1 MTLASKY
8 SASLNRMGPSG
19 VKVLLGITIGLYIAS
34 CTVPETDKSATV
46 ARVENHSITRNE
58 LYNKSG
64 INNISLGEIT
74 ERWIDDQVLV
84 HHARKSPFLD
94 QRMLDQLVEE
104 YRQRISAQLLLDS
117 LVLRRTRVTP
127 EGARDYYNDN
137 LHEFQF
143 SGDAAEVVLISFQQL
158 DDAQEALRSLNTATT
173 LSDSILSRYNYDH
186 QIAYRYRLIPVLDEA
201 IFSAPPG
208 NLLGPLQSEYGY
220 HLVQVVHHF
229 SAGET
234 IPRELVQTKLFHRL
248 FQMELP
254 LIRTTVLDSLREV
267 TDVEIHSN

>member
-19 VKVLLGITIGLYIAS
+19 VNVLLGITIGLYITS
-34 CTVPETDKSATV
+34 CTVPETDKSAPV

-64 INNISLGEIT
+64 INYISLGEIT
-74 ERWIDDQVLV
+74 ERWINDQVLI

-94 QRMLDQLVEE
+94 QRMLEQLVEE
-104 YRQRISAQLLLDS
+104 YRVRVSAQLLLDS
-117 LVLRRTRVTP
+117 LVLRRTRITP
-127 EGARDYYNDN
+127 EGARDYYNNN

-143 SGDAAEVVLISFQQL
+143 SGDAAEVLLISFQQL
-158 DDAQEALRSLNTATT
+158 DDAQEALRSLNTATMLPDSV
-173 LSDSILSRYNYDH
+173 LSTYNYDH

-208 NLLGPLQSEYGY
+208 NLLGPLPSEYGY
-220 HLVQVVHHF
+220 HLVQVVRHF

-248 FQMELP
+248 FQLQLP
-254 LIRTTVLDSLREV
+254 LIRTIVLDSLREV